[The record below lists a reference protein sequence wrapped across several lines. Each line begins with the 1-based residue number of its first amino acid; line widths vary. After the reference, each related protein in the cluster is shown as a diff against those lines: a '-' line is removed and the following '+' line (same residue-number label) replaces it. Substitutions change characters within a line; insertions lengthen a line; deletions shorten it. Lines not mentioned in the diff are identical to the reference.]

1 MTRRRLAVLLALGVA
16 VTAWCS
22 LGIRV
27 RATYGAR
34 LTADEPQYVLSAIS
48 LAEDRDLDISDEL
61 RDERWRAFHSP
72 ARLPV
77 QTKVLAGGREVSPHD
92 PLLPLLLAVPVALGG
107 WMGAKAALAV
117 MAGAL
122 AVLVAWTAWRR
133 VDVPFPLAVGGTALF
148 AMSPPLAM
156 YATQVYPELP
166 AALVVAGAVAVLT
179 APRAPDGR
187 WTAALVALV
196 VALPWLSVKYAT
208 VAAAIA
214 LVGGWRLWR
223 AGRRD
228 LLWRAGAAL
237 AAGAVAYAAF
247 HRVVYGGWT
256 PYAAGDHFVD
266 GEASVMGVDV
276 NLAGR
281 ARRLIGL
288 LVDRDFGLVP
298 WQPAYLLLVPALSVA
313 SLRAFGHSRPAWGAR
328 LAESRRGVAAAA
340 VVVPLL
346 AGWLTATFMA
356 LTMQGWWWPGR
367 QVVVVLPC
375 AVLLVLALAA
385 RHRAAAIAL
394 VVGGAAGVVE
404 FLWLMVEGLRH
415 RLTLVVDF
423 TTTTDPLYR
432 VWRAVLPDGRATTD
446 HALALTALWGA
457 AAVAVLVW
465 RARPA
470 RLVRPIA
477 VALVAALLV
486 GGAVGGWVDDGAGVR
501 TVGATPGVGR
511 PDG

>member
-1 MTRRRLAVLLALGVA
+1 MTRRRLAVLVGLGVLVA
-16 VTAWCS
+16 AWCS

-77 QTKVLAGGREVSPHD
+77 QTKVLDGGRQVSPHD

-107 WMGAKAALAV
+107 WMGAKAALAL

-122 AVLVAWTAWRR
+122 AALVAWTAWRR
-133 VDVPFPLAVGGTALF
+133 FRVPFGLAVGGTALF

-166 AALVVAGAVAVLT
+166 AALVVAGCVAVLT
-179 APRAPDGR
+179 APRPPNGR
-187 WTAALVALV
+187 TTAALVALV
-196 VALPWLSVKYAT
+196 VALPWLSVKYAPVALT
-208 VAAAIA
+208 IAAVAA
-214 LVGGWRLWR
+214 WQLWR
-223 AGRRD
+223 AQRRD
-228 LLWRAGAAL
+228 LLVAAGAAHVV
-237 AAGAVAYAAF
+237 AGAAYAAF
-247 HRVVYGGWT
+247 HWALYGGPT
-256 PYAAGDHFVD
+256 PYAAGDHFVG
-266 GEASVMGVDV
+266 GEATVMGTDV
-276 NLAGR
+276 NVAGR

-298 WQPAYLLLVPALSVA
+298 WQPAYLLLVPA
-313 SLRAFGHSRPAWGAR
+313 
-328 LAESRRGVAAAA
+328 VAAAVA
-340 VVVPLL
+340 HPRRFRQLPGVSHRLL
-346 AGWLTATFMA
+346 PESVAGLALLVGWLTATFLA

-385 RHRAAAIAL
+385 RHRAAAVAL
-394 VVGGAAGVVE
+394 VVLGAAGVVE

-432 VWRAVLPDGRATTD
+432 AWRHVLPDGRATTD
-446 HALALTALWGA
+446 AAVALTAVWGVA
-457 AAVAVLVW
+457 ALAVLVW
-465 RARPA
+465 RSRH
-470 RLVRPIA
+470 RRMMA
-477 VALVAALLV
+477 VTATALVVVLLTA
-486 GGAVGGWVDDGAGVR
+486 GAVNGWVDDGAGVR
-501 TVGATPGVGR
+501 NVGAIPGVGR
-511 PDG
+511 PDQ

>member
-1 MTRRRLAVLLALGVA
+1 MKFRPLAVLVGLGV
-16 VTAWCS
+16 VVVAWCS

-61 RDERWRAFHSP
+61 RAERWRAFHSP

-77 QTKVLAGGREVSPHD
+77 QTKVLTDGRQVSPHD
-92 PLLPLLLAVPVALGG
+92 PLLPVLLAVPVAIGG
-107 WMGAKAALAV
+107 WMGAKFALAM

-122 AVLVAWTAWRR
+122 AALVAWIAWRR
-133 VDVPFPLAVGGTALF
+133 FEVPFGLAVGGSALF
-148 AMSPPLAM
+148 AMSPPLTM

-166 AALVVAGAVAVLT
+166 AALVVAGCVAVLT
-179 APRAPDGR
+179 APHPPNGR
-187 WTAALVALV
+187 RTVALVALV
-196 VALPWLSVKYAT
+196 VLLPSLSVKYAP
-208 VAAAIA
+208 VAAAITLIGA
-214 LVGGWRLWR
+214 WQLWH
-223 AGRRD
+223 ASRRD
-228 LLWRAGAAL
+228 LLFRAGAAL
-237 AAGAVAYAAF
+237 AVAGIAYAVF
-247 HRVVYGGWT
+247 HQVVYGGWT
-256 PYAAGDHFVD
+256 PYAAGDHFGA

-298 WQPAYLLLVPALSVA
+298 WQPAYLLLVPALA
-313 SLRAFGHSRPAWGAR
+313 APLAAFRRELGGGTRSAP
-328 LAESRRGVAAAA
+328 ES
-340 VVVPLL
+340 VVVLPLL
-346 AGWLTATFMA
+346 AGWVTATFLA
-356 LTMQGWWWPGR
+356 LTMHGWWWPGR

-394 VVGGAAGVVE
+394 VVLGAAGVVE
-404 FLWLMVEGLRH
+404 FGWLMVEGLRH

-432 VWRAVLPDGRATTD
+432 VWRHVLPDGRANTD
-446 HALALTALWGA
+446 TAVALTAAWGVA
-457 AAVAVLVW
+457 ALAVLVW
-465 RARPA
+465 RSRNRRVVAA
-470 RLVRPIA
+470 TA
-477 VALVAALLV
+477 AALVAVLV
-486 GGAVGGWVDDGAGVR
+486 IGGAVGGWSDDGAGVR
-501 TVGATPGVGR
+501 NAGATPGVGR
-511 PDG
+511 PDE

>member
-1 MTRRRLAVLLALGVA
+1 MTRRPLAVLVGLGIV
-16 VTAWCS
+16 VTAWCA

-61 RDERWRAFHSP
+61 RAERWRAFHSP

-77 QTKVLAGGREVSPHD
+77 QTKVLEGGRQVSPHD
-92 PLLPLLLAVPVALGG
+92 PLLPVLLAVPVAIGG
-107 WMGAKAALAV
+107 WMGAKAALAI

-122 AVLVAWTAWRR
+122 AALVAWIAWRR
-133 VDVPFPLAVGGTALF
+133 FDVPFGLAVGGTALF

-166 AALVVAGAVAVLT
+166 AALVVAGCVAVLT
-179 APRAPDGR
+179 APRPPNGR
-187 WTAALVALV
+187 SSAALVALV
-196 VALPWLSVKYAT
+196 VLLPWLSVKYAP

-214 LVGGWRLWR
+214 LIGAWQLWR

-228 LLWRAGAAL
+228 LLLRAGGALVVAGAAY
-237 AAGAVAYAAF
+237 AVF
-247 HRVVYGGWT
+247 HQLVYGGWT
-256 PYAAGDHFVD
+256 PYAAGDHFVA
-266 GEASVMGVDV
+266 GEATVMGTHV

-298 WQPAYLLLVPALSVA
+298 WQPAYLLLVPAVA
-313 SLRAFGHSRPAWGAR
+313 TAFGDVGRLWRAEVTESRPAMYA
-328 LAESRRGVAAAA
+328 LVL
-340 VVVPLL
+340 PLL
-346 AGWLTATFMA
+346 AGWLTATFLA

-385 RHRAAAIAL
+385 RHRAAAVAL
-394 VVGGAAGVVE
+394 VVLGLAGVVE
-404 FLWLMVEGLRH
+404 FGWLMVEGLRH

-423 TTTTDPLYR
+423 TTTADPLYR
-432 VWRAVLPDGRATTD
+432 VWRHVLPDGRANTD
-446 HALALTALWGA
+446 AALALTAAWGI

-465 RARPA
+465 RARN
-470 RLVRPIA
+470 RRV
-477 VALVAALLV
+477 VAATAVSLAAILV
-486 GGAVGGWVDDGAGVR
+486 IGGAVGGWSDDGAGVR
-501 TVGATPGVGR
+501 NAGAVPGVGR
-511 PDG
+511 PDQ

>member
-1 MTRRRLAVLLALGVA
+1 MTRRRLAVLVGLGVA

-77 QTKVLAGGREVSPHD
+77 QTKVLDGGRQVSPHD
-92 PLLPLLLAVPVALGG
+92 PLLPLLLAVPVAVGG
-107 WMGAKAALAV
+107 WMGAKAALAL

-122 AVLVAWTAWRR
+122 ASLVAWIAWRR
-133 VDVPFPLAVGGTALF
+133 FDVPFGLAVGGAALF
-148 AMSPPLAM
+148 AMSPPLAV

-166 AALVVAGAVAVLT
+166 AALVVAGCVAVLT
-179 APRAPDGR
+179 APRPPDGR

-196 VALPWLSVKYAT
+196 VVLPWLSVKYGPI
-208 VAAAIA
+208 AAVIA
-214 LVGGWRLWR
+214 LVGAWQLWR
-223 AGRRD
+223 ARRRD
-228 LLWRAGAAL
+228 LLLRAGGAL
-237 AAGAVAYAAF
+237 VVAGIAYAVF
-247 HRVVYGGWT
+247 HQAVYGGWT
-256 PYAAGDHFVD
+256 PYAAGDHFVG
-266 GEASVMGVDV
+266 GEATVMGTQV

-298 WQPAYLLLVPALSVA
+298 WQPAYLLLVPA
-313 SLRAFGHSRPAWGAR
+313 
-328 LAESRRGVAAAA
+328 AAAA
-340 VVVPLL
+340 FGEFGSRWRTHVTERRQRGAVLVLPLL
-346 AGWLTATFMA
+346 AGWLTATFLA

-375 AVLLVLALAA
+375 AVLLVLVLAA
-385 RHRAAAIAL
+385 RHRAAAVAL
-394 VVGGAAGVVE
+394 AVLGAAGVVE
-404 FLWLMVEGLRH
+404 YVWLMIEGLRH

-423 TTTTDPLYR
+423 TMTTDPLYR
-432 VWRAVLPDGRATTD
+432 VWRHVLPDGRANTD
-446 HALALTALWGA
+446 AAVAITAAWGI

-465 RARPA
+465 RARN
-470 RLVRPIA
+470 RRM
-477 VALVAALLV
+477 VAAAARGLAAVLAA
-486 GGAVGGWVDDGAGVR
+486 GGAVGGWADDGAGVR
-501 TVGATPGVGR
+501 NVRGTAGVGR
-511 PDG
+511 PDGES